1 MSENPYTSM
10 VYKVDW
16 FAFTVSD
23 ETDTDGSE
31 KGFVLLE
38 NLGYNLAEFETIPGR
53 YFYNSGLTLGGYV
66 NIYYNDYEK
75 DLARNTSNSRNYV
88 FTGQGCTDLAQK
100 INNDWVGLFS
110 VLKKLGVKITR
121 LDIAL
126 DDFNAVLS
134 FPKMENKLVKGHYRS
149 SKKTYNVVKQADVN
163 GDIKGYTL
171 YIGSQAKSSAGTYFL
186 RCYDKFAQY
195 KEKAQIPPQEAVNT
209 GVWQRYEI
217 SYTKKKA
224 RKIVDLMVDDGQT
237 IGSVYMDTMRD
248 IVEFLEPTKTQ
259 AKAIHQ
265 NKSRWKVSK
274 WWQDF
279 LNGAEKVEL
288 GEPERDLDLGGLLR
302 WLRVSVVPALKLL
315 EELGE
320 EKKFDIHQ
328 IIKDISPAEYSKKQK
343 RLFNNAVKQ
352 SSREILTYLEQFKE
366 GKY

>member
-1 MSENPYTSM
+1 M

-23 ETDTDGSE
+23 EIDKNE
-31 KGFVLLE
+31 AKNGFVLLE
-38 NLGYNLAEFETIPGR
+38 NLGYDLAEFETIPGR

-75 DLARNTSNSRNYV
+75 ELARNTSNSRNYV

-100 INNDWVGLFS
+100 IENNWVGLFS
-110 VLKKLGVKITR
+110 VLKNLGVKITR

-126 DDFNAVLS
+126 DDFHGVVN
-134 FPKMENKLVKGHYRS
+134 FNKMENKLIKGHYRS

-171 YIGSQAKSSAGTYFL
+171 YIGSQSKSSAGTYFL
-186 RCYDKFAQY
+186 RCYDKYAQY
-195 KEKAQIPPQEAVNT
+195 RTKAQIPPQEAIET
-209 GVWQRYEI
+209 SIWQRYEI
-217 SYTKKKA
+217 SFTKKKA
-224 RKIVDLMVDDGQT
+224 RKIIDLMVYEGQT
-237 IGSVYMDTMRD
+237 VGSVFMDTMRD

-259 AKAIHQ
+259 EKEVHK
-265 NKSRWKVSK
+265 NKSRWKVSA
-274 WWQDF
+274 WWEKF
-279 LNGAEKVEL
+279 LDGAGKVEL

-320 EKKFDIHQ
+320 EKDFDIHE
-328 IIKDISPAEYSKKQK
+328 IIKEIAPPEYSKKQN
-343 RLFNNAVKQ
+343 RLFNNAMKQ
-352 SSREILTYLEQFKE
+352 PNSVILDYLEKFKE
-366 GKY
+366 GKL

>member
-1 MSENPYTSM
+1 VRRNPYISM
-10 VYKVDW
+10 TYKIDW

-23 ETDTDGSE
+23 ETDTDGAE
-31 KGFVLLE
+31 KGFFLLE
-38 NLGYNLAEFETIPGR
+38 NLGYDLAEFETIPGR

-66 NIYYNDYEK
+66 NLYYNDYEK
-75 DLARNTSNSRNYV
+75 DLVRNTSNNRNYV

-100 INNDWVGLFS
+100 INNDWVGLFAI
-110 VLKKLGVKITR
+110 LKELGVKITR

-126 DDFNAVLS
+126 DDFHGVIS
-134 FPKMENKLVKGHYRS
+134 FPKMENKLIKGHYRS

-171 YIGSQAKSSAGTYFL
+171 YIGSQSKSSTGTYFL

-195 KEKAQIPPQEAVNT
+195 KVKAQIPPQEAIDT
-209 GVWQRYEI
+209 GIWQRYEI

-224 RKIVDLMVDDGQT
+224 RKIVDLMVDEGQT

-259 AKAIHQ
+259 AKEIHK
-265 NKSRWKVSK
+265 NKNRWKMSK

-279 LNGAEKVEL
+279 LDGAGKVEL

-315 EELGE
+315 EELGD
-320 EKKFDIHQ
+320 EKGFDIHQ
-328 IIKDISPAEYSKKQK
+328 IIKDITPTDYSKKQK
-343 RLFNNAVKQ
+343 RLFNNAIKKPRHEVM
-352 SSREILTYLEQFKE
+352 TYLEQFKE